1 MEPGKAIKVESED
14 DYDLDLGIGNR
25 EEGESPH
32 FRSIRL
38 N

>member
-1 MEPGKAIKVESED
+1 MEPGKATKVEAED

-32 FRSIRL
+32 FTSIRL
-38 N
+38 H